1 MGKARPGR
9 RGWRG
14 RASRSIRHSLFHD
27 FPFLLAHKSEHIIAT
42 KSAAVLMRWHGCG
55 REVDED
61 GEGAPW
67 KEQETWEGEQ
77 IKKASMHVGAQDRAA
92 AAAQYDFVID
102 DQIEFIKDQALA
114 GDLVPRPPL
123 LHPHPAQQCR
133 KPCSS
138 SGLDV
143 QRTMLPCLGCGKAE
157 AGAGE
162 RAFCVWTCVAGV
174 WLWVCRLSVC
184 SETHFNLG
192 TRE

>member
-1 MGKARPGR
+1 
-9 RGWRG
+9 
-14 RASRSIRHSLFHD
+14 
-27 FPFLLAHKSEHIIAT
+27 
-42 KSAAVLMRWHGCG
+42 MRQHGCG

-123 LHPHPAQQCR
+123 PHPRPAQQCR
-133 KPCSS
+133 EPSF
-138 SGLDV
+138 
-143 QRTMLPCLGCGKAE
+143 QFRP
-157 AGAGE
+157 
-162 RAFCVWTCVAGV
+162 
-174 WLWVCRLSVC
+174 
-184 SETHFNLG
+184 
-192 TRE
+192 